1 MEEQVMVNPGIVAVV
16 LIGSGML
23 MLPLTLTVF
32 KVHYTM
38 LDIGLAAVCAG
49 LLTLVPVIGQA
60 LSLLAMAAILDRRL
74 SARLA
79 PDILVAVAVA
89 RLCAVPVLLL
99 IELHQHP
106 PA

>member
-1 MEEQVMVNPGIVAVV
+1 MVSPGIVAVV
-16 LIGSGML
+16 LLGSGML

-38 LDIGLAAVCAG
+38 LDIGLTSACAG
-49 LLTLVPVIGQA
+49 LLTLVPVIRQV

-89 RLCAVPVLLL
+89 RLCAVPVLLF

>member
-1 MEEQVMVNPGIVAVV
+1 MVSPGIVAVV
-16 LIGSGML
+16 LIASGML

-38 LDIGLAAVCAG
+38 LDIGLASACAG
-49 LLTLVPVIGQA
+49 LLTLVPVIGQV

-89 RLCAVPVLLL
+89 RLCAVPVLLF

>member
-1 MEEQVMVNPGIVAVV
+1 MVNPGIVAVV
-16 LIGSGML
+16 FIACGMV
-23 MLPLTLTVF
+23 MLPLALSVF

-38 LDIGLAAVCAG
+38 LDIGLASVCAG
-49 LLTLVPVIGQA
+49 LLTLVPVIGPW
-60 LSLLAMAAILDRRL
+60 LSLIAMAAILDRRL
-74 SARLA
+74 SAKLA

-89 RLCAVPVLLL
+89 RLCVIPVLLF